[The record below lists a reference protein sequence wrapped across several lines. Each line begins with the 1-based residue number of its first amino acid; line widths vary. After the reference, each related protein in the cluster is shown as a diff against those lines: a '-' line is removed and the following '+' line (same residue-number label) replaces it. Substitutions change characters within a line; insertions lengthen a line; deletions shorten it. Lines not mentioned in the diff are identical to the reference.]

1 MILLAGMQS
10 IPLEYYEAAEIDG
23 TGPWSRFRHI
33 TLPLIMPAFNNL
45 IVVTMIG
52 CLKVFDIVMVTTAGG
67 PAGASEV
74 INSVIYRNYG
84 LGLYGL
90 ASAETVILQALVI
103 VFALSTYL
111 IVRRREVQQ

>member
-1 MILLAGMQS
+1 
-10 IPLEYYEAAEIDG
+10 
-23 TGPWSRFRHI
+23 
-33 TLPLIMPAFNNL
+33 
-45 IVVTMIG
+45 
-52 CLKVFDIVMVTTAGG
+52 VTTAGG